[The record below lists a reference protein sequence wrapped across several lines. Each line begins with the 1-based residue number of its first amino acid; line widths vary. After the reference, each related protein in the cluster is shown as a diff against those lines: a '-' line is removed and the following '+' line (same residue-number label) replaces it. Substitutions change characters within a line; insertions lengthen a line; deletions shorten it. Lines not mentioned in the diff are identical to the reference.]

1 MSDPNAEDIR
11 MNVDDL
17 YREEVITDRRVGTI
31 QRLTP
36 VTADGDDDP
45 DRPVQYIGQASL
57 MTPAGNL
64 PINFEI
70 EASSL
75 SEAVAKFGDLAQDAV
90 QDTIKQLQEMRR
102 EQASG
107 LVIPGQGGG
116 GGMPG
121 GGIPGGGRP
130 GGGGIQ
136 LR

>member
-17 YREEVITDRRVGTI
+17 YREEVITDRQVGTI

-57 MTPAGNL
+57 MTPAGSL

-90 QDTIKQLQEMRR
+90 QDTIRQLQEMRR

-116 GGMPG
+116 GMPGGGMPG
-121 GGIPGGGRP
+121 GGRS

>member
-1 MSDPNAEDIR
+1 MSDPNAEEIH
-11 MNVDDL
+11 MSADDL

-36 VTADGDDDP
+36 VTANGDDDP
-45 DRPVQYIGQASL
+45 SRPVQYIGQASL
-57 MTPAGNL
+57 MTPGGSL

-70 EASSL
+70 EAADL
-75 SEAVAKFGDLAQDAV
+75 AEAVARFGDLAQDAV
-90 QDTIKQLQEMRR
+90 QDTIRQLQEMRR

-116 GGMPG
+116 GGGGMPG
-121 GGIPGGGRP
+121 GGMP

>member
-11 MNVDDL
+11 MSGDDL

-36 VTADGDDDP
+36 VTIDGDDDAS
-45 DRPVQYIGQASL
+45 RPVLYVGQASL
-57 MTPAGNL
+57 MTPAGSL

-70 EASSL
+70 EAGSL
-75 SEAVAKFGDLAQDAV
+75 SEAVEKFGEYAQEAV
-90 QDTIKQLQEMRR
+90 QDTIRQLQEMRR

-116 GGMPG
+116 GGGMPGGGMPG
-121 GGIPGGGRP
+121 GGIQIR
-130 GGGGIQ
+130 
-136 LR
+136 